1 MGKGSLQEGMAPLD
15 HSISTQ
21 RATAAG
27 MADGPGAT
35 QGLLSHSDKTPVILI
50 PGNKDGIKVSKAS
63 RLPPGLLFSLLCS
76 QPPPGGPQQAEELHA
91 AGWGTGVRLQY
102 SLCAKGRL
110 DKGPGPGY

>member
-50 PGNKDGIKVSKAS
+50 PGNKDGIKVSMRSKTDS
-63 RLPPGLLFSLLCS
+63 NVLEICQRN
-76 QPPPGGPQQAEELHA
+76 GGGGHVKA
-91 AGWGTGVRLQY
+91 AGCTMHTSMENAFGII
-102 SLCAKGRL
+102 KGEMETAL
-110 DKGPGPGY
+110 S